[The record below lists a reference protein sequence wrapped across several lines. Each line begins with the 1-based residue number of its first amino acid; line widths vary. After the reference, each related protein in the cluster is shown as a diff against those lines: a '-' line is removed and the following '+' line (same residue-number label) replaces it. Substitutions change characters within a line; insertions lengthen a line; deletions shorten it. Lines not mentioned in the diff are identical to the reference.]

1 MNLYTWSW
9 LFLAG
14 YVALMMVFGLVGKSR
29 IKHADDFA
37 TARHSYGPVFLAL
50 AFSATTASGATFL
63 GIPGL
68 AYQAGLSSLWLL
80 IGYPVGTYI
89 GVLICMRMVTRGGD
103 EFGSRSIP
111 EYLGDRYQSEAIR
124 LLTAVFSLLLLTYL
138 AGQLLAGLVMFE
150 QMLGLSGPWALL
162 ITSLVLLAYVEL
174 GGAHADIL
182 TDGVQGA
189 LMLVLAAGL
198 AVLFFSGWGFDGGLD
213 GLLAKLKALDPNTV
227 KAFNPDHV
235 LFASAWSGIAI
246 VIAHIPLGL
255 MPHLGNKLWAL
266 RDPADRKRFL
276 IIAFIMAL
284 ILPAMALGGIMARGV
299 LGDVLMAG
307 GANQALPLLFKE
319 LFPTWLAA
327 FLGVGILAA
336 VMSTADG
343 LVISSSQIFANDIY
357 RRTIVPRLKHPLT
370 GEALDRRILAI
381 SRWAT
386 LGVMATA
393 AGLAWIFVNMNVTLL
408 IWLGLGGMMAGL
420 TGPLILGALWPGV
433 TRSGALGGF
442 LAGASL
448 FALLRA
454 DLLAELG
461 MQVELTRAVA
471 IWLTTQAPNPYSCA
485 ALAMIGATLITVA
498 ISLVTQPLSPQH
510 LQRVFGVKNPA

>member
-1 MNLYTWSW
+1 MTLHTWSW

-14 YVALMMVFGLVGKSR
+14 YVAMMLVFGLIGKSR
-29 IKHADDFA
+29 VQHADDFA
-37 TARHSYGPVFLAL
+37 TARHGYGPFFLAL

-89 GVLICMRMVTRGGD
+89 GVLICLRMVTRGGD
-103 EFGSRSIP
+103 QFGSRSIP
-111 EYLGDRYQSEAIR
+111 EYLGDRYQSETIR
-124 LLTAVFSLLLLTYL
+124 LLTALFSLLLLTYL

-150 QMLGLSGPWALL
+150 QMLGLSAPWALL
-162 ITSLVLLAYVEL
+162 ITSVVLLAYVEM

-198 AVLFFSGWGFDGGLD
+198 AVLFITGWGFDGGLD
-213 GLLAKLKALDPNTV
+213 TLLTKLESLDPHTV
-227 KAFNPDHV
+227 TVFNPDHM
-235 LFASAWSGIAI
+235 LFASSWAGVAI

-266 RDPADRKRFL
+266 RDPKDRNRFL
-276 IIAFIMAL
+276 IMAFIMAL
-284 ILPAMALGGIMARGV
+284 ILPAMALGGLMARGH
-299 LGDVLMAG
+299 LGDLLMSG

-319 LFPTWLAA
+319 IFPTWLAA

-357 RRTIVPRLKHPLT
+357 RRTIVPRLKSPLS
-370 GEALDRRILAI
+370 GEQLDHKILAI

-393 AGLAWIFVNMNVTLL
+393 AGLAWIFMSMNVTLL

-420 TGPLILGALWPGV
+420 TGPLILGALWSGV
-433 TRSGALGGF
+433 TRTGAISGFLSGA
-442 LAGASL
+442 AI
-448 FALLRA
+448 FALLRT
-454 DLLAELG
+454 DLIVAASRAIAAPTDIIDWLAI
-461 MQVELTRAVA
+461 QT
-471 IWLTTQAPNPYSCA
+471 PNPYSCT
-485 ALAMIGATLITVA
+485 ALAMIAATLITV
-498 ISLVTQPLSPQH
+498 IVSWLSQPLPKAH
-510 LQRVFGVKNPA
+510 LQQVFGHH

>member
-1 MNLYTWSW
+1 MTLHTWSW

-14 YVALMMVFGLVGKSR
+14 YVAMMMVFGLIGKSR
-29 IKHADDFA
+29 VQHADDFA
-37 TARHSYGPVFLAL
+37 TARHGYGPFFLAL

-89 GVLICMRMVTRGGD
+89 GVLICLRMVTRGGD
-103 EFGSRSIP
+103 QFGSRSIP
-111 EYLGDRYQSEAIR
+111 EYLGDRYQSETIR
-124 LLTAVFSLLLLTYL
+124 LLAAVFSLLLLTYL

-150 QMLGLSGPWALL
+150 QMLGLSAPWALL
-162 ITSLVLLAYVEL
+162 ITSVVLLAYVEM

-198 AVLFFSGWGFDGGLD
+198 AVLFFTGWGFDGGLD
-213 GLLAKLKALDPNTV
+213 TLLAKLKALDPNTV
-227 KAFNPDHV
+227 TVFNPENM

-266 RDPADRKRFL
+266 RDPKDRNRFL
-276 IIAFIMAL
+276 IMAFIMAL
-284 ILPAMALGGIMARGV
+284 ILPAMALGGLMARGL

-319 LFPTWLAA
+319 IFPTWLAA

-357 RRTIVPRLKHPLT
+357 RRTIVPRLKYPLS
-370 GEALDRRILAI
+370 GEQLDRRILAI

-386 LGVMATA
+386 LGVMAAA
-393 AGLAWIFVNMNVTLL
+393 AGLAWIFMDMNVTLL
-408 IWLGLGGMMAGL
+408 IWVGLGGMMAGL
-420 TGPLILGALWPGV
+420 TGPLILGALWSGV
-433 TRSGALGGF
+433 TRTGAVAGFLSGAAF
-442 LAGASL
+442 
-448 FALLRA
+448 FALLRT
-454 DLLAELG
+454 DLVVQASG
-461 MQVELTRAVA
+461 A
-471 IWLTTQAPNPYSCA
+471 IGAPGGITDWLTVQMPNPYSCTA
-485 ALAMIGATLITVA
+485 IAMLAGT
-498 ISLVTQPLSPQH
+498 LVTVVASWCSKPLPEEH
-510 LQRVFGVKNPA
+510 LQQVFGYD

>member
-1 MNLYTWSW
+1 MTLHTWSW

-14 YVALMMVFGLVGKSR
+14 YVAMMMMFGLIGKSR
-29 IKHADDFA
+29 VQHADDFA
-37 TARHSYGPVFLAL
+37 TARHSYGPFFLAL

-80 IGYPVGTYI
+80 IGYPIGTYI
-89 GVLICMRMVTRGGD
+89 GVLICLRMVTRGGD
-103 EFGSRSIP
+103 QFGSRSIP
-111 EYLGDRYQSEAIR
+111 EYLGDRYQSETIR
-124 LLTAVFSLLLLTYL
+124 LLAAVFSLLLLTYL

-150 QMLGLSGPWALL
+150 QMLGLSAPWALL
-162 ITSLVLLAYVEL
+162 ITSVVLLIYVEL
-174 GGAHADIL
+174 GGAHADVL

-189 LMLVLAAGL
+189 LMLLLAAGL
-198 AVLFFSGWGFDGGLD
+198 AVLFITGWGFNGGLD
-213 GLLAKLKALDPNTV
+213 TLLSKLESLDPYTV
-227 KAFNPDHV
+227 TVFNPDHM
-235 LFASAWSGIAI
+235 LFASAWAGIAI

-266 RDPADRKRFL
+266 RDPKDRNRFL
-276 IIAFIMAL
+276 IMAFIMAL
-284 ILPAMALGGIMARGV
+284 ILPAMALGGLMARGH

-319 LFPTWLAA
+319 IFPTWLAA

-357 RRTIVPRLKHPLT
+357 RRTIVPRLRSPLT
-370 GEALDRRILAI
+370 GEKLDQRILAI

-386 LGVMATA
+386 LGVMAVA
-393 AGLAWIFVNMNVTLL
+393 AGLAWIFMHMNVTLL

-420 TGPLILGALWPGV
+420 TGPLILGALWSGV
-433 TRSGALGGF
+433 TRNGAIAGFLSGAAF
-442 LAGASL
+442 
-448 FALLRA
+448 FALLRTEIIVQA
-454 DLLAELG
+454 SAAMGAPSSVSE
-461 MQVELTRAVA
+461 
-471 IWLTTQAPNPYSCA
+471 WLTVQMPNPYSCTA
-485 ALAMIGATLITVA
+485 IAMIAATLVTILV
-498 ISLVTQPLSPQH
+498 SLFTQPLSDTH
-510 LQRVFGVKNPA
+510 LQQVFGHD

>member
-1 MNLYTWSW
+1 MSLYAWSW

-14 YVALMMVFGLVGKSR
+14 YVAMMMVFGLIGKSR
-29 IKHADDFA
+29 VKHADDFA
-37 TARHSYGPVFLAL
+37 TARHGYGPFFLAL

-89 GVLICMRMVTRGGD
+89 GVLICLRLVSRGGD

-111 EYLGDRYQSEAIR
+111 EYLGDRYNSEAIR
-124 LLTAVFSLLLLTYL
+124 LFAAVFSLLLLTYL

-150 QMLGLSGPWALL
+150 QMLGLSAPWALL
-162 ITSLVLLAYVEL
+162 ITSVVLLAYVEL

-189 LMLVLAAGL
+189 LMLMLAAGL
-198 AVLFFSGWGFDGGLD
+198 AVIFITGWGVSGGLD
-213 GLLAKLKALDPNTV
+213 GLLAKLEALDPHTV
-227 KAFNPDHV
+227 TVFNPDHM
-235 LFASAWSGIAI
+235 LFASAWTGIAI
-246 VIAHIPLGL
+246 IIAHIPLGL

-266 RDPADRKRFL
+266 RDPADRNRFL
-276 IIAFIMAL
+276 IMAFIMAL
-284 ILPAMALGGIMARGV
+284 ILPAMALGGLITRGM

-319 LFPTWLAA
+319 IFPTWLAA

-357 RRTIVPRLKHPLT
+357 RRTIVPRLKSPLK
-370 GEALDRRILAI
+370 GEQLDQRILVI

-386 LGVMATA
+386 LGVMAAA
-393 AGLAWIFVNMNVTLL
+393 AGLAWNFMTMNVTLL

-420 TGPLILGALWPGV
+420 TGPLILGSLWQGV
-433 TRSGALGGF
+433 TRSGALAGF
-442 LAGASL
+442 LSGAAF
-448 FALLRA
+448 FALLRTEMLVQLGNGIGMPPA
-454 DLLAELG
+454 LTEWLA
-461 MQVELTRAVA
+461 V
-471 IWLTTQAPNPYSCA
+471 QAPNPYTCT
-485 ALAMIGATLITVA
+485 ALAMIGGALITAAV
-498 ISLVTQPLSPQH
+498 SLLTRPLSPEH
-510 LQRVFGVKNPA
+510 LQKVFGYD